1 MGFKSKLSPKDVK
14 KAEKELNEDP
24 KLCVLQK
31 NCFPVLP
38 GLRYTNK
45 V

>member
-14 KAEKELNEDP
+14 KAEDELNEDP

-31 NCFPVLP
+31 NLFSVFF
-38 GLRYTNK
+38 GFVFYRN
-45 V
+45 